1 MAKAAKKTKRGYVG
15 LFGRRTG
22 ATIWISG
29 FVGAAEFRHAGL
41 VLAEL
46 YRMVNGHRP
55 KRVTKTDVMEFALM
69 STRAGSD
76 AYDRLKELRAK
87 SLEAAE
93 RRKADA
99 EYFRSGTRYPG
110 Q

>member
-29 FVGAAEFRHAGL
+29 FIGAGQFRHAQR
-41 VLAEL
+41 EL
-46 YRMVNGHRP
+46 ERLYQVVNGHKP

-69 STRAGSD
+69 ATQGGSV
-76 AYDRLKELRAK
+76 AYDWLCQLKIAK
-87 SLEAAE
+87 A
-93 RRKADA
+93 
-99 EYFRSGTRYPG
+99 
-110 Q
+110 